1 MREKILK
8 KMASWH
14 ASHPWRMLLIIL
26 FLTIIFIA
34 LAGQVTIK
42 MRWSDLL
49 PSGDKRSEQFN
60 KIIEEFTTST
70 SLVVVVQGKEERIKE
85 FADKLAPRILE
96 ATDTSKN
103 DSNQKKIDRINQKIE
118 KLKAKPN
125 KESEIE
131 NLEDEIKEL
140 QVWINKKLFQRVDYK
155 APTDFLKEHMLMLV
169 KEDDLKNLKD
179 MFMDPNLTGL
189 ITNLNNSMEKEYIGQ
204 EESIST
210 REKEDGAFGFLDGI
224 QNLIL
229 TLQKAA
235 NGDNLSE
242 EEVQAAAD
250 KFLFGESYLLSYD
263 KTALLLNGIPN
274 FSLIDQGL
282 IVIAADAVQAIIDEM
297 SKDFPDVEVGL
308 TGLIATERD
317 ENVYATR
324 SLGYSTLIAVI
335 VILFLLMISFRM
347 WVAPIFAVVNLIVGL
362 IWAVGITFL
371 VVGHLNLMTVMMSII
386 LIGLG
391 VDFSIHLIS
400 GFTEWRAAGNSIAT
414 AMEKTFLKSGK
425 GILTGA
431 VTTAFAFMALVISHS
446 RGMKEMGLVIGAGLL
461 AVLLTTML
469 FLPVMLVFRERRID
483 RNREKKGKKFVHR
496 DISFRFLG
504 RAGEWLSKHYVFTI
518 MASIVISGLLI
529 WSALKIKFDHNY
541 WNMEPKGLTSIALID
556 TVLEKFDL
564 SMDYA
569 LILADDVE
577 ESRELSKQFRDLGS
591 VARTDDISLF
601 LPSPEQQQRRI
612 PHINEIWGRA
622 QSTPVRNRL
631 LQNEFTVFSQE
642 IERLEMNIMEMQDM
656 AYIGGQDKVDNKCK
670 EIVGDPEKPDSQ
682 NIIHD
687 LLKVLAEN
695 EQKAAEG
702 LSRFQ
707 KTFTPYFKE
716 STIDMASTKSI
727 QLDELPEN
735 ILDSYSNKTRDQFL
749 ITVYPAANLWA
760 DAKLLDRFVDDL
772 DRVSDKATGVPP
784 VFQALIQVMGRD
796 GRNAAL
802 LTLLVVFLM
811 LCLDFF
817 NPRHAL
823 IAMVPLALGVF
834 WMVGIM
840 FLTGMKLT
848 MMNVMC
854 LPIIIGIGIDDGVH
868 IMHRWRNEG
877 NGRIRTVFASTGKA
891 IFLTSLT
898 TILAFGSMA
907 FSVFRGFASFGGAM
921 SIGVGA
927 CFLTTVI
934 ILPGIFGLI
943 YRRNN
948 RKEELKKS

>member
-8 KMASWH
+8 KLADMHTA
-14 ASHPWRMLLIIL
+14 HPWRMLLIIIL
-26 FLTIIFIA
+26 LTVIFIA

-49 PSGDKRSEQFN
+49 PSGDRRSEEFN

-70 SLVVVVQGKEERIKE
+70 SLVVVVQGEEKRIKE
-85 FADKLAPRILE
+85 FADRLTPRILE
-96 ATDTSKN
+96 LTDTSKN
-103 DSNQKKIDRINQKIE
+103 ESNQKKIHKINQKIE
-118 KLKAKPN
+118 KLKTKPN

-131 NLEDEIKEL
+131 RLKGETKEL
-140 QVWINKKLFQRVDYK
+140 QARINKKLYQRVDYK
-155 APTDFLKEHMLMLV
+155 APIDFLKEHMLMMV

-179 MFMDPNLTGL
+179 TFMDPNLIGL

-229 TLQKAA
+229 TLQKSAQ
-235 NGDNLSE
+235 GDNLTE
-242 EEVQAAAD
+242 AEIQAAAD
-250 KFLFGESYLLSYD
+250 KFLFGEPYLLSYD
-263 KTALLLNGIPN
+263 KTALLLNAIPN
-274 FSLIDQGL
+274 FSLMDQGL
-282 IVIAADAVQAIIDEM
+282 IIIAADAVQAIVDEM
-297 SKDFPDVEVGL
+297 LEDFPDVKAGL

-324 SLGYSTLIAVI
+324 SLGYSTLAAVI
-335 VILFLLMISFRM
+335 VILILLMISFRM
-347 WVAPIFAVVNLIVGL
+347 WVAPLFAVVNLIVGL

-371 VVGHLNLMTVMMSII
+371 VVGHLNLMTVMMAII
-386 LIGLG
+386 LLGLG

-400 GFTEWRAAGNSIAT
+400 GFTEWRSAGDSINK

-425 GILTGA
+425 GIVTGA
-431 VTTAFAFMALVISHS
+431 VTTAFAFMALLISHS
-446 RGMKEMGLVIGAGLL
+446 RGMKEMGLVIGTGLL

-483 RNREKKGKKFVHR
+483 KRRETKSKKFVRR

-504 RAGEWLSKHYVFTI
+504 RAGEWLSKRYVFTI
-518 MASIVISGLLI
+518 IASIVMSGLLI

-556 TVLEKFDL
+556 TVLEKFDM

-569 LILADDVE
+569 LILADNVD
-577 ESRELSKQFRDLGS
+577 ESRELSKQFRDIGS

-601 LPSPEQQQRRI
+601 LPSPEQQQKRT
-612 PHINEIWGRA
+612 PHITEIRERI
-622 QSTPVRNRL
+622 QSSPARDHI
-631 LQNEFTVFSQE
+631 LQNEFAVFSQE

-656 AYIGGQDKVDNKCK
+656 AFIGGQDKVDNKCK

-682 NIIHD
+682 NIIQD
-687 LLKVLAEN
+687 LLKVLEEN
-695 EQKAAEG
+695 KQKATEG
-702 LSRFQ
+702 LSKFQ
-707 KTFTPYFKE
+707 QVFAPYFKE
-716 STIDMASTKSI
+716 STMAMASTKPI
-727 QLDELPEN
+727 QLDELPVN
-735 ILDSYSNKTRDQFL
+735 ILDNYSNKTRDQFL

-760 DAKLLDRFVDDL
+760 DARLLDRFVDDL

-784 VFQALIQVMGRD
+784 VFQALIQIIGRD

-802 LTLLVVFLM
+802 LTLAVVFLL

-823 IAMVPLALGVF
+823 IAMIPLALGVF
-834 WMVGIM
+834 WMVGLM
-840 FLTGMKLT
+840 NLTGMMLT
-848 MMNVMC
+848 IMNVMC

-868 IMHRWRNEG
+868 VMHRWRNEG
-877 NGRIRTVFASTGKA
+877 NSRIRTVFSSTGKA

-898 TILAFGSMA
+898 TMLAFGSMA

-921 SIGVGA
+921 FIGVGA

-934 ILPGIFGLI
+934 ILPGIFGFI
-943 YRRNN
+943 SRRNN

>member
-8 KMASWH
+8 KFASWH

-34 LAGQVTIK
+34 LAGQIKIK

-49 PSGDKRSEQFN
+49 PSGDRRSEQFN

-70 SLVVVVQGKEERIKE
+70 SLVVVLQGDEAHIKE
-85 FADKLAPRILE
+85 FADQLAPRILE
-96 ATDTSKN
+96 LTDTSKN
-103 DSNQKKIDRINQKIE
+103 ESNQKKIDRINQKIE
-118 KLKAKPN
+118 KLKAKPD

-131 NLEDEIKEL
+131 TLEHEIIEL
-140 QVWINKKLFQRVDYK
+140 QDRINKKLFQRVDYK
-155 APTDFLKEHMLMLV
+155 APLDFLKEHLLMLV
-169 KEDDLKNLKD
+169 EEDDLKNLKD

-189 ITNLNNSMEKEYIGQ
+189 ITNINNSLEKEYVGQ

-235 NGDNLSE
+235 QDDNLPE
-242 EEVQAAAD
+242 EKILAAAD
-250 KFLFGESYLLSYD
+250 KLLFGEPYLLSYD
-263 KTALLLNGIPN
+263 KTALLLNAIPN

-282 IVIAADAVQAIIDEM
+282 IVIAADTVQAIVNEM
-297 SKDFPDVEVGL
+297 SKDFSDVEAGL

-317 ENVYATR
+317 ENVYAAR

-386 LIGLG
+386 LLGLG

-400 GFTEWRAAGNSIAT
+400 GFTEWRSAGDSIGK
-414 AMEKTFLKSGK
+414 AMEKTLLKSGK
-425 GILTGA
+425 GIVTGA
-431 VTTAFAFMALVISHS
+431 VTTAFAFMALIVSHS
-446 RGMKEMGLVIGAGLL
+446 RGMKEMGMVIGAGLL

-483 RNREKKGKKFVHR
+483 KRYEQKSKKFVRR

-504 RAGEWLSKHYVFTI
+504 RASEWLSNRYVFTI
-518 MASIVISGLLI
+518 ITSIIISGLLI
-529 WSALKIKFDHNY
+529 WSAFKIKFDHNY

-577 ESRELSKQFRDLGS
+577 ESRELSKQFRDIGS

-601 LPSPEQQQRRI
+601 LPSPEQQQKRI
-612 PHINEIWGRA
+612 PHINEIRERA

-631 LQNEFTVFSQE
+631 LQNEYTVLSQQ

-656 AYIGGQDKVDNKCK
+656 AFIGGQDKVDNKCK
-670 EIVGDPEKPDSQ
+670 EIVGDPERPDSK
-682 NIIHD
+682 NIIQD
-687 LLKVLAEN
+687 LLLTLKAN
-695 EQKAAEG
+695 EKIIQER
-702 LSRFQ
+702 LSKFQ
-707 KTFTPYFKE
+707 QVFAPSFKE
-716 STIDMASTKSI
+716 STMTMASTKPI

-735 ILDSYSNKTRDQFL
+735 ILDSYSNKTRNQFL

-784 VFQALIQVMGRD
+784 VFQALLQIIGRD

-802 LTLLVVFLM
+802 LTLAVVFLL

-817 NPRHAL
+817 NVRHAL
-823 IAMVPLALGVF
+823 IAMIPLALGVF

-840 FLTGMKLT
+840 NLTGMMLT

-877 NGRIRTVFASTGKA
+877 NSRIRTVFSSTGKA

-898 TILAFGSMA
+898 TILAFGSMV

-927 CFLTTVI
+927 CFVTTVI

-943 YRRNN
+943 SRRNN